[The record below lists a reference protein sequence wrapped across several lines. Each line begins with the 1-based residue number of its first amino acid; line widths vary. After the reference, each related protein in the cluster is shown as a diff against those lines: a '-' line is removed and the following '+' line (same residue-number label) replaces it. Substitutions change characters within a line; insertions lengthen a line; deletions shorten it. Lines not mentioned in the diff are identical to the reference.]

1 MIDLDQALRNLDP
14 ARDAAPPTAEPARY
28 QRLQAAATGQDTHRS
43 DPGPRRSLGSWRL
56 GRRPRPAVF
65 ALVAACALAVIAV
78 IAQGLLAPAPSA
90 TAAVNAAA
98 DRLAAATSGHIWAEW
113 LNPEGQQIAVGDFA
127 GANIQFTLSNRY
139 PGQPAKDSDQQF
151 IGIGTHLWVLRQG
164 SWQLQPA
171 EAGGQMYPFTQSSAA
186 VIKALASGSTLTTS
200 QHGPTSTTYRVV
212 PDQQVVDALRRLRPG
227 ELSWFDLEHP
237 EQVASATITVTDGIA
252 TAVDITFRP
261 GWIHRSYSG
270 RFSDFG
276 KPVVITAPGPIPA
289 TRPTPMFSTAASR

>member
-1 MIDLDQALRNLDP
+1 MRGVIIIDHDQALRDLDP

-43 DPGPRRSLGSWRL
+43 DFDPRRSLGSWRL

-78 IAQGLLAPAPSA
+78 TAQGLLAPAPSA

-98 DRLAAATSGHIWAEW
+98 DRLAAATSGHIRGEW
-113 LNPEGQQIAVGDFA
+113 INPEGQQIAVGDFA

-139 PGQPAKDSDQQF
+139 PGQPAKDSAQQF

-171 EAGGQMYPFTQSSAA
+171 EAGGQMYPFTVLGGSDQGARVGLDDDDQPARPYEHDLPRGSGPARSSMRCGAFDQG
-186 VIKALASGSTLTTS
+186 SCPGSTWS
-200 QHGPTSTTYRVV
+200 
-212 PDQQVVDALRRLRPG
+212 
-227 ELSWFDLEHP
+227 
-237 EQVASATITVTDGIA
+237 TDGRLS
-252 TAVDITFRP
+252 DH
-261 GWIHRSYSG
+261 HRD
-270 RFSDFG
+270 R
-276 KPVVITAPGPIPA
+276 
-289 TRPTPMFSTAASR
+289 RHRHRR